1 MIYVSEMANGLYLSY
16 DTMLDLG
23 ILGNN
28 FPSIGNAWHTTL
40 AVSAPRVKLCSG
52 ARTIHM
58 PTQELH
64 TSGKGTPHSQEAEIL
79 NKSTPSDEAIRAS
92 NCGCSATSQQ

>member
-28 FPSIGNAWHTTL
+28 FPSIGNAWQTTIP
-40 AVSAPRVKLCSG
+40 VSAPR
-52 ARTIHM
+52 
-58 PTQELH
+58 
-64 TSGKGTPHSQEAEIL
+64 AERSADTKT
-79 NKSTPSDEAIRAS
+79 NRSTFLPSDEAIRAS